1 MSGCL
6 YVCLSVCFAGCLP
19 IFAFV
24 CFLCIIALSINQS
37 IKISRPRPSGKNS
50 NLNITVFVV
59 NCMYNE
65 CMIVGR
71 NAGNLTVFQGENAFS
86 TILLKFILEEW
97 TQFQLL
103 TY

>member
-1 MSGCL
+1 
-6 YVCLSVCFAGCLP
+6 
-19 IFAFV
+19 
-24 CFLCIIALSINQS
+24 
-37 IKISRPRPSGKNS
+37 
-50 NLNITVFVV
+50 
-59 NCMYNE
+59 MYNE
-65 CMIVGR
+65 YMIVGR